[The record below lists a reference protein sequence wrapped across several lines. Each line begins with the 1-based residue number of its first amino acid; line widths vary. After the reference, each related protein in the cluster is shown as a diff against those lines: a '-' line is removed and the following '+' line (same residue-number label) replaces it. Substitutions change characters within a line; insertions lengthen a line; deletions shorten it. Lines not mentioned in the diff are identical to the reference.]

1 MKIIRSIF
9 KVIALATIT
18 SITYSCQ
25 PVEVI
30 NKGSIDGIVLDAIT
44 SEPINGASVVL
55 SPSNSSMSTGS
66 DGKYQFSN
74 LDQGDYT
81 VESSKSGYTSN
92 TKTVTILA
100 GQSRKGDLSLT
111 PIQPVLNVPFTSL
124 DFGDDLVSLPLQIN
138 NVGFGVLEWSISE
151 NINWITINPTQGTSS
166 TQASQIIV
174 SIDRIGLTP
183 GEYSQTFSIIS
194 NGGNKTVNVN
204 LNVKDLNS
212 PSLTCNNPI
221 NISNISAEVTSKL
234 TSIGASSIVKYGHCW
249 SSISNRPSINDSKTS
264 FETINAGETYS
275 SNLTELTPNTTYYLR
290 AYATNNFG
298 TTYSP
303 SITFTTTI
311 SPTVPIVKTNDPWNI
326 SEHSAIVDGEI
337 IELGVDSITEHGHCW
352 SINKNP
358 TINNFKTTLG
368 SKKIKGIYTSNITN
382 LTSDCIYYIR
392 SYAKNKVGIVYGEE
406 KSISTSLQDKGQCA
420 FYFSNTYNDTKVYI
434 EGKYV
439 GTITK
444 YYYTN
449 KPSCF
454 VEGTVTVSLYPGFYN
469 FSANSGVKNWSG
481 QIEIMKNI
489 CRTQELLWRW

>member
-1 MKIIRSIF
+1 MKNSRFIF
-9 KVIALATIT
+9 NVIVFATII
-18 SITYSCQ
+18 SIAYSCQ
-25 PVEVI
+25 PVEVN
-30 NKGSIDGIVLDAIT
+30 NKGSIDGIVIDAIT

-81 VESSKSGYTSN
+81 IQSSKNGYTPN
-92 TKTVTILA
+92 TKTLTVLA

-111 PIQPVLNVPFTSL
+111 PIQPVLDVPFTSL

-138 NVGFGVLEWSISE
+138 NIGFGILEWSISE
-151 NINWITINPTQGTSS
+151 NINWLSINPTQGTSS
-166 TQASQIIV
+166 TQSSQIIV
-174 SIDRIGLTP
+174 SVNRLGLNV

-194 NGGNKTVNVN
+194 NGGNKIVNVN
-204 LNVKDLNS
+204 IAVKNPNA
-212 PSLTCNNPI
+212 PSLTSNNPT

-234 TSIGASSIVKYGHCW
+234 ISIGASAIVQYGHCW
-249 SSISNRPSINDSKTS
+249 SSTSNLPTINDSKTS
-264 FETINAGETYS
+264 FGTINAGENFS
-275 SNLTELTPNTTYYLR
+275 SNLSELNPNIAYHLR
-290 AYATNNFG
+290 AYATNSFG
-298 TTYSP
+298 TAYSP
-303 SITFTTTI
+303 GITFTTTT

-326 SEHSAIVDGEI
+326 SEHTAIVDGEVL
-337 IELGVDSITEHGHCW
+337 ELGVDSITEHGHCW

-358 TINNFKTTLG
+358 TINNYKTTLG
-368 SKKIKGIYTSNITN
+368 STKIKGIFTSKITN
-382 LTSDCIYYIR
+382 LTSNCIYYIK
-392 SYAKNKVGIVYGEE
+392 SYAKNNVGIVYGEE

-439 GTITK
+439 GTITQ

-449 KPSCF
+449 EPSCF
-454 VEGTVTVSLYPGFYN
+454 VEGTVTVSLNPGFYN
-469 FSANSGVKNWSG
+469 FSASSGVKNWSG